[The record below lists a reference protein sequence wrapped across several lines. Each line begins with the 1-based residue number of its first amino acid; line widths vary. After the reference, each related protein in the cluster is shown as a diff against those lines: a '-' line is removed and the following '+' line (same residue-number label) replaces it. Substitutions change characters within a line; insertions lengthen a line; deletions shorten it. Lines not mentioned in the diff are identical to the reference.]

1 MTALALSFLTSA
13 AFFAGF
19 VDAMAGGGG
28 LISLPA
34 LVAAGLPPHA
44 ALATNKVQSAI
55 GTTISAARYVR
66 NGHVHAPVAITSF
79 LFSFIGS
86 FAGAWVVMRVPG
98 DSLEALIPA
107 LIILV
112 GVITF
117 IRKDFGAQDRF
128 IGMLPK
134 WYVLAAL
141 FAFTLGFYDGFF
153 GPGTGSFLAFGYV
166 FLFHFGFVRATGNAK
181 VANLASNYAAIAAF
195 LLGGQILWLLALC
208 MGAANLAGAWL
219 GAGLA
224 MRGGTKVIKPVFG
237 TVLLGLLIK
246 ILFFTH

>member
-1 MTALALSFLTSA
+1 MPPLTLIFLSA
-13 AFFAGF
+13 AGFFAGF

-55 GTTISAARYVR
+55 GTTISAGRYLR
-66 NGHVHAPVAITSF
+66 NGHVHMPVAVTAFI
-79 LFSFIGS
+79 FSFIGS

-98 DSLEALIPA
+98 DSLEAIIPA

-117 IRKDFGAQDRF
+117 IRKNFGAEDRF
-128 IGMLPK
+128 GEMLPK
-134 WYVLAAL
+134 HYIIAAG
-141 FAFTLGFYDGFF
+141 FAFALGFYDGFF
-153 GPGTGSFLAFGYV
+153 GPGTGSFFAFGFV
-166 FLFHFGFVRATGNAK
+166 FFFHFGFVRATGNAK

-195 LLGGQILWLLALC
+195 LLGGHIVWIVALV

-224 MRGGTKVIKPVFG
+224 MRGGAKIIKPVFG
-237 TVLLGLLIK
+237 VVLLGLLVK
-246 ILFFTH
+246 IVFFS